1 MLRYSED
8 AVINFSGD
16 PQQTKQEIFGM
27 ANQCR
32 WWYQPIFADQSKYL
46 PNQNRQAQVPLFP
59 AVQQTEVKPKVKP
72 EVQQPPTVMPQN
84 EAPKPPEKLED
95 NVLLQALV
103 VGAGFFVLYKLLS

>member
-59 AVQQTEVKPKVKP
+59 AVQPTEVKPTS
-72 EVQQPPTVMPQN
+72 EVQPPAAA
-84 EAPKPPEKLED
+84 EAPKPPEKLEE

>member
-1 MLRYSED
+1 MLRYSDD

-59 AVQQTEVKPKVKP
+59 AVQPTEVKPTS
-72 EVQQPPTVMPQN
+72 EVQPPAAAVMPQN
-84 EAPKPPEKLED
+84 EAPKPPEKLEE